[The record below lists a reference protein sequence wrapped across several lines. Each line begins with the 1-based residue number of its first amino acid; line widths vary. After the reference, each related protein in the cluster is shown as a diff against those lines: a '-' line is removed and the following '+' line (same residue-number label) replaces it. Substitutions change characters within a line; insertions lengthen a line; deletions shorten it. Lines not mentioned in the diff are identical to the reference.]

1 MASLQASDLVI
12 SYNVGKILKN
22 VKIYTSKQE
31 VALTDDVDIL
41 DVLLEQTSSNATV
54 HIKNVAIGKTSIPVS
69 DIRVE
74 VKGNVNRVVTFK
86 DENQVKEIQTKLAD
100 SINQNPNGKIKMIF
114 KEAERKVEVYY
125 NDQLISEGRL
135 ISLNP
140 VNLVSKGT
148 AVKEF
153 AQEFDFS
160 EQQLNKG
167 SGIVAIKKEDQS
179 VILVFDDGEEVKVD
193 RTIFEFMK
201 PIITAVKQEQEQTG
215 NQNNTI
221 SNRGKGAIKLGVLKH
236 PQEQEQT
243 GNQNNSGKG
252 STIVG
257 ALKHPQEQEQTGNQ
271 NNTISNRG
279 KGAIIG
285 ALKLTVVVFKVVI
298 TNLFRVL
305 RAVITNKF
313 LLVFLL
319 GTGLSIILLKFVTP
333 YITSIEGV
341 DQVLGKVSST
351 FKSIISHLGIGKGIE
366 ETTTSATTDVIH
378 GQQSMQLTPPADTTT
393 QTSQVRESAILPR
406 IAIGAGIGL
415 VIAFA
420 IRKLLNSKNNLKQE
434 SIEQIVE
441 KEYTIPSAVIPN
453 FNTVVSSNPNL
464 ALVISVLCL
473 YSIFWI
479 GYYILDKFG
488 QGFLSGI
495 LSILSMLS
503 FIGFMVIIA
512 YSMSGGKL
520 DPTNTTLAIVKTG
533 YQVVKFIFS
542 GVAYLFQHF
551 GQLPGLIQFI
561 AIFSTGVFLLV
572 AFTRIR
578 SMLTGGNAITRVNRV
593 RQGPTAQDAALAYRA
608 A

>member
-12 SYNVGKILKN
+12 AYNVGKILKN

-74 VKGNVNRVVTFK
+74 VEGNVNRVVTFK

-221 SNRGKGAIKLGVLKH
+221 SNRGKGAI
-236 PQEQEQT
+236 
-243 GNQNNSGKG
+243 
-252 STIVG
+252 IVG
-257 ALKHPQEQEQTGNQ
+257 ALKLP
-271 NNTISNRG
+271 
-279 KGAIIG
+279 
-285 ALKLTVVVFKVVI
+285 VVVFKVVI

-319 GTGLSIILLKFVTP
+319 GAGLSIILLKFVTP

-366 ETTTSATTDVIH
+366 ETTTSATTDVIR

-393 QTSQVRESAILPR
+393 QTSQVSESAILPR

-441 KEYTIPSAVIPN
+441 KEYTIPSAVIPD

-473 YSIFWI
+473 YSILWI

-488 QGFLSGI
+488 QGFLSGV
-495 LSILSMLS
+495 LSILSILS

-512 YSMSGGKL
+512 YAMSGGKL
-520 DPTNTTLAIVKTG
+520 DTTNTILVIVKTG

-578 SMLTGGNAITRVNRV
+578 SMLTGGNAITMVNRV

>member
-12 SYNVGKILKN
+12 AYNVGKILKN

-54 HIKNVAIGKTSIPVS
+54 YIKDVAIGKTSIPVS

-74 VKGNVNRVVTFK
+74 VEGNVNRVVTFK

-125 NDQLISEGRL
+125 NDQPISEGRL
-135 ISLNP
+135 ISVNP
-140 VNLVSKGT
+140 VSLVSKRT

-153 AQEFDFS
+153 AQEFDVS

-179 VILVFDDGEEVKVD
+179 VILVFDDGEEVKID
-193 RTIFEFMK
+193 RITFEFMK
-201 PIITAVKQEQEQTG
+201 PIITGVKQEQEQT
-215 NQNNTI
+215 
-221 SNRGKGAIKLGVLKH
+221 A
-236 PQEQEQT
+236 
-243 GNQNNSGKG
+243 
-252 STIVG
+252 
-257 ALKHPQEQEQTGNQ
+257 NQ

-279 KGAIIG
+279 KGAIIVG
-285 ALKLTVVVFKVVI
+285 ALKLPVIVFKVVI

-319 GTGLSIILLKFVTP
+319 GAGLSIILLKFVVP

-366 ETTTSATTDVIH
+366 ETTTSTTDVIR
-378 GQQSMQLTPPADTTT
+378 GQQSMQLTPITPPADTTT
-393 QTSQVRESAILPR
+393 QTSQVSESAILPR

-415 VIAFA
+415 IVAFA

-441 KEYTIPSAVIPN
+441 KEYTVPSAVIPD
-453 FNTVVSSNPNL
+453 FNTIVSSNPNL

-473 YSIFWI
+473 YSIFWV

-488 QGFLSGI
+488 QGFLSGTLSI
-495 LSILSMLS
+495 LSILS
-503 FIGFMVIIA
+503 FIGFIVIIA
-512 YSMSGGKL
+512 YAMSGGKL
-520 DPTNTTLAIVKTG
+520 DTTNTILAIAKTG
-533 YQVVKFIFS
+533 YQAVKFIFS

-561 AIFSTGVFLLV
+561 AVFSTGVFLLV

-578 SMLTGGNAITRVNRV
+578 TMLTGGNAITMVNRV

>member
-12 SYNVGKILKN
+12 AYNVGKILKN

-74 VKGNVNRVVTFK
+74 VEGNVNRVVTFK

-179 VILVFDDGEEVKVD
+179 VTLVFDDGEEVKVD

-221 SNRGKGAIKLGVLKH
+221 SNRGKGAI
-236 PQEQEQT
+236 
-243 GNQNNSGKG
+243 
-252 STIVG
+252 IVG
-257 ALKHPQEQEQTGNQ
+257 ALKLP
-271 NNTISNRG
+271 
-279 KGAIIG
+279 
-285 ALKLTVVVFKVVI
+285 VVVFKVVI

-319 GTGLSIILLKFVTP
+319 GAGLTIILLKFVIP
-333 YITSIEGV
+333 YVTSIEGV

-366 ETTTSATTDVIH
+366 ETTTSATTN
-378 GQQSMQLTPPADTTT
+378 DTTT
-393 QTSQVRESAILPR
+393 QTSQVSESTILPR

-434 SIEQIVE
+434 SIERIIE
-441 KEYTIPSAVIPN
+441 KEYTIPSAVIPD

-473 YSIFWI
+473 YSILWI

-488 QGFLSGI
+488 QGFLTGI
-495 LSILSMLS
+495 LSILSILS

-512 YSMSGGKL
+512 YAMSGGKL
-520 DPTNTTLAIVKTG
+520 DTTNTILAIVKTG

-578 SMLTGGNAITRVNRV
+578 SMLTGGNVITMVNRV
-593 RQGPTAQDAALAYRA
+593 RQGPTVQDAALAYRA

>member
-12 SYNVGKILKN
+12 AYNVGKILKN

-54 HIKNVAIGKTSIPVS
+54 HIKDVAIGKTSIPVS

-74 VKGNVNRVVTFK
+74 VEGDVNRVVTFK

-100 SINQNPNGKIKMIF
+100 SINQNPNGRIKMIF

-125 NDQLISEGRL
+125 NNQPISEGRL
-135 ISLNP
+135 ISVNP
-140 VNLVSKGT
+140 VSLVSKGT
-148 AVKEF
+148 AIKEF
-153 AQEFDFS
+153 AQEFDVS

-193 RTIFEFMK
+193 RITFEFMK
-201 PIITAVKQEQEQTG
+201 PIITGVKQEQEQTG

-221 SNRGKGAIKLGVLKH
+221 SNRGKGSI
-236 PQEQEQT
+236 
-243 GNQNNSGKG
+243 
-252 STIVG
+252 IVG
-257 ALKHPQEQEQTGNQ
+257 ALKLP
-271 NNTISNRG
+271 
-279 KGAIIG
+279 
-285 ALKLTVVVFKVVI
+285 VVVFKVLI
-298 TNLFRVL
+298 TNLFKVL

-313 LLVFLL
+313 MLLFLL
-319 GTGLSIILLKFVTP
+319 GAGLSIILLKFVIP

-341 DQVLGKVSST
+341 GQVLGKISST

-366 ETTTSATTDVIH
+366 ETTTDVIR
-378 GQQSMQLTPPADTTT
+378 GQQSMQLTPITPSADTTT
-393 QTSQVRESAILPR
+393 QTSQVSESAILPR

-434 SIEQIVE
+434 SLEQIVE
-441 KEYTIPSAVIPN
+441 KEYTVPSAVIPD
-453 FNTVVSSNPNL
+453 FNTIVSSNPNL

-473 YSIFWI
+473 YSIFWV

-488 QGFLSGI
+488 QGFLSGT

-503 FIGFMVIIA
+503 FIGFIVIIA
-512 YSMSGGKL
+512 YAMSGGKL
-520 DPTNTTLAIVKTG
+520 DTTNTILAITKTG
-533 YQVVKFIFS
+533 YQAVKFIFS

-561 AIFSTGVFLLV
+561 AVFSTGVFLLV

-578 SMLTGGNAITRVNRV
+578 SMLTKGNAMVNRV
-593 RQGPTAQDAALAYRA
+593 RQGPTAQDAALAYRVA
-608 A
+608 

>member
-12 SYNVGKILKN
+12 AYNVGKILKN

-74 VKGNVNRVVTFK
+74 VEGNVNRVVTFK

-114 KEAERKVEVYY
+114 KEAERKVKVYY

-221 SNRGKGAIKLGVLKH
+221 SNRGKGAI
-236 PQEQEQT
+236 
-243 GNQNNSGKG
+243 
-252 STIVG
+252 IVG
-257 ALKHPQEQEQTGNQ
+257 ALKLP
-271 NNTISNRG
+271 
-279 KGAIIG
+279 
-285 ALKLTVVVFKVVI
+285 VVVFKVVI

-319 GTGLSIILLKFVTP
+319 GAGLSIILLKFITP

-366 ETTTSATTDVIH
+366 ETTTSATTDVIR

-393 QTSQVRESAILPR
+393 QTSQVSESAILPR

-441 KEYTIPSAVIPN
+441 KEYTIPSAVIPD

-473 YSIFWI
+473 YSILWI

-495 LSILSMLS
+495 LSILSILS

-512 YSMSGGKL
+512 YAMSGGKL
-520 DPTNTTLAIVKTG
+520 DTTNTILVIVKTG

-578 SMLTGGNAITRVNRV
+578 SMLTGGNAITMVNRV

>member
-12 SYNVGKILKN
+12 AYNVGKILKN

-221 SNRGKGAIKLGVLKH
+221 SNRGKGA
-236 PQEQEQT
+236 
-243 GNQNNSGKG
+243 N
-252 STIVG
+252 IVG
-257 ALKHPQEQEQTGNQ
+257 ALKLPEQEQTGNQ

-279 KGAIIG
+279 KGANIVG

-319 GTGLSIILLKFVTP
+319 GAGLSIILLKFVTP

-366 ETTTSATTDVIH
+366 ETTTSATTDVIR

-393 QTSQVRESAILPR
+393 QTSQVSESAILPR

-441 KEYTIPSAVIPN
+441 KEYTIPSAVIPD

-473 YSIFWI
+473 YSILWI

-512 YSMSGGKL
+512 YAMSGGKL
-520 DPTNTTLAIVKTG
+520 DPTNTILAIVKTG

-578 SMLTGGNAITRVNRV
+578 SMLTGGNAITMVNRV

>member
-1 MASLQASDLVI
+1 MLNSKKANKVMASLQASDLVI
-12 SYNVGKILKN
+12 AYNVGKILKN

-74 VKGNVNRVVTFK
+74 VEGNVNRVVIFK
-86 DENQVKEIQTKLAD
+86 DENQVKEIQTKLVD

-148 AVKEF
+148 AIKEF

-179 VILVFDDGEEVKVD
+179 VTLVFDDGEEVKVD

-215 NQNNTI
+215 NQNN
-221 SNRGKGAIKLGVLKH
+221 SGKGAITVSTLK
-236 PQEQEQT
+236 PP
-243 GNQNNSGKG
+243 
-252 STIVG
+252 V
-257 ALKHPQEQEQTGNQ
+257 A
-271 NNTISNRG
+271 
-279 KGAIIG
+279 
-285 ALKLTVVVFKVVI
+285 VFKVVI

-319 GTGLSIILLKFVTP
+319 GAGLSIIILKFVIP

-366 ETTTSATTDVIH
+366 ETTTSATIDVIR

-393 QTSQVRESAILPR
+393 QTSQVSESAMLPR

-441 KEYTIPSAVIPN
+441 KEYTIPSAVIPD
-453 FNTVVSSNPNL
+453 FNTIVSSNPNL

-473 YSIFWI
+473 YSILWI

-488 QGFLSGI
+488 QGFLSGV
-495 LSILSMLS
+495 LSILSILS

-512 YSMSGGKL
+512 YAMSGGKL
-520 DPTNTTLAIVKTG
+520 DTTNTILAIVKTG

-578 SMLTGGNAITRVNRV
+578 SMLTGGNAITMVNRV
-593 RQGPTAQDAALAYRA
+593 RQGPTVQDAALAYRA

>member
-12 SYNVGKILKN
+12 AYNVGKILKN
-22 VKIYTSKQE
+22 VKIHTSKQE

-74 VKGNVNRVVTFK
+74 VEGNVNRVVTFK
-86 DENQVKEIQTKLAD
+86 NENQVKEIQTKLAD

-114 KEAERKVEVYY
+114 KEAERKAEVYY

-160 EQQLNKG
+160 EQQLNEG

-201 PIITAVKQEQEQTG
+201 PIITTVKQEQEQTE
-215 NQNNTI
+215 NQNNT
-221 SNRGKGAIKLGVLKH
+221 
-236 PQEQEQT
+236 T
-243 GNQNNSGKG
+243 
-252 STIVG
+252 
-257 ALKHPQEQEQTGNQ
+257 
-271 NNTISNRG
+271 SNRG
-279 KGAIIG
+279 KGAIIVG
-285 ALKLTVVVFKVVI
+285 ALKLPVVVFKVVI

-319 GTGLSIILLKFVTP
+319 GVGLSIILLKFVIP

-366 ETTTSATTDVIH
+366 ETTTSATTDVIR
-378 GQQSMQLTPPADTTT
+378 GQQSTQLTPPADTTT
-393 QTSQVRESAILPR
+393 QTSQVSESATLPR

-420 IRKLLNSKNNLKQE
+420 IRKLLNRKNNLKQE

-441 KEYTIPSAVIPN
+441 KEYTIPSAVIPD
-453 FNTVVSSNPNL
+453 FNTIVSSNPNL

-473 YSIFWI
+473 YSILWI

-488 QGFLSGI
+488 HGFLSGI
-495 LSILSMLS
+495 LSILSILS

-512 YSMSGGKL
+512 YAMSGGKL
-520 DPTNTTLAIVKTG
+520 DTTNTALTIVKTG

-578 SMLTGGNAITRVNRV
+578 SMLTGGNAITMVNRV

>member
-12 SYNVGKILKN
+12 AYNVGKILKN

-74 VKGNVNRVVTFK
+74 VEGNVNRVVTFK
-86 DENQVKEIQTKLAD
+86 DENQVKEIQTKLVD
-100 SINQNPNGKIKMIF
+100 SIKQNPNGKIKMIF

-148 AVKEF
+148 AIKEF

-179 VILVFDDGEEVKVD
+179 VTLVFDDGEEVKVD
-193 RTIFEFMK
+193 RIIFEFMK

-215 NQNNTI
+215 NQNN
-221 SNRGKGAIKLGVLKH
+221 S
-236 PQEQEQT
+236 
-243 GNQNNSGKG
+243 
-252 STIVG
+252 
-257 ALKHPQEQEQTGNQ
+257 
-271 NNTISNRG
+271 G
-279 KGAIIG
+279 KGAIIVNT
-285 ALKLTVVVFKVVI
+285 LKLPVVVFKVVI

-305 RAVITNKF
+305 RTVITNKF

-319 GTGLSIILLKFVTP
+319 GAGLSIILLKFVIP

-366 ETTTSATTDVIH
+366 KTTTSATIDVTH
-378 GQQSMQLTPPADTTT
+378 GQQSTQLTSPTDTTT
-393 QTSQVRESAILPR
+393 QTSQVSESAMLPR

-441 KEYTIPSAVIPN
+441 KEYTIPSAVIPD

-473 YSIFWI
+473 YSILWI

-495 LSILSMLS
+495 LSILSVLS
-503 FIGFMVIIA
+503 FIGFIVIIA
-512 YSMSGGKL
+512 YAMSGGKL
-520 DPTNTTLAIVKTG
+520 DTTNTILAIVKTG

-578 SMLTGGNAITRVNRV
+578 SMLTGGNVITMVNRV
-593 RQGPTAQDAALAYRA
+593 RQGPTVQDAALAYRA

>member
-1 MASLQASDLVI
+1 MAALQASDLVI
-12 SYNVGKILKN
+12 AYNVGKILKN
-22 VKIYTSKQE
+22 VKIHTSKQE

-74 VKGNVNRVVTFK
+74 VEGNVNRVVTFK

-135 ISLNP
+135 ISLDP

-193 RTIFEFMK
+193 RIIFEFMK

-221 SNRGKGAIKLGVLKH
+221 SNRGKGAI
-236 PQEQEQT
+236 
-243 GNQNNSGKG
+243 
-252 STIVG
+252 IV
-257 ALKHPQEQEQTGNQ
+257 
-271 NNTISNRG
+271 S
-279 KGAIIG
+279 
-285 ALKLTVVVFKVVI
+285 VFKAVI

-305 RAVITNKF
+305 KAVLTNKF

-319 GTGLSIILLKFVTP
+319 GAGLSIILLKFVIP

-393 QTSQVRESAILPR
+393 QTSQVSGSAILPR

-441 KEYTIPSAVIPN
+441 KEYTIPSAVIPD

-473 YSIFWI
+473 YSILWI

-512 YSMSGGKL
+512 YAMSGGKL
-520 DPTNTTLAIVKTG
+520 DTTNTILAIVKTG

-578 SMLTGGNAITRVNRV
+578 SMLTGGNAITMVNRV
-593 RQGPTAQDAALAYRA
+593 RQGPTVQDAALAYRA

>member
-12 SYNVGKILKN
+12 AYNVGKILKN
-22 VKIYTSKQE
+22 AKIYTSKQE

-74 VKGNVNRVVTFK
+74 VEGNVNRVVTFK

-221 SNRGKGAIKLGVLKH
+221 SNRGKGSI
-236 PQEQEQT
+236 
-243 GNQNNSGKG
+243 
-252 STIVG
+252 IVG
-257 ALKHPQEQEQTGNQ
+257 ALKLP
-271 NNTISNRG
+271 
-279 KGAIIG
+279 
-285 ALKLTVVVFKVVI
+285 VVVFKMVI

-313 LLVFLL
+313 LLGFLL
-319 GTGLSIILLKFVTP
+319 GAGLSIILLKFVTP

-351 FKSIISHLGIGKGIE
+351 FKSIISQLGIGKGIE
-366 ETTTSATTDVIH
+366 ETTTSATTDVIR
-378 GQQSMQLTPPADTTT
+378 GQQSADTTT
-393 QTSQVRESAILPR
+393 QTSQVSESAILPR

-441 KEYTIPSAVIPN
+441 KEYTIPSAVIPD

-473 YSIFWI
+473 YSILWI

-495 LSILSMLS
+495 LSILSILS

-512 YSMSGGKL
+512 YAMSGGKL
-520 DPTNTTLAIVKTG
+520 DTTNTILAITKTG

-561 AIFSTGVFLLV
+561 AIFSAGVFLLV

-578 SMLTGGNAITRVNRV
+578 SMLAGGKATTMVNRV

>member
-12 SYNVGKILKN
+12 AYNVGKILKN

-74 VKGNVNRVVTFK
+74 VEGNVNRVVTFK

-221 SNRGKGAIKLGVLKH
+221 SNRGKGAI
-236 PQEQEQT
+236 
-243 GNQNNSGKG
+243 
-252 STIVG
+252 IVG
-257 ALKHPQEQEQTGNQ
+257 
-271 NNTISNRG
+271 
-279 KGAIIG
+279 
-285 ALKLTVVVFKVVI
+285 VFKVVI

-319 GTGLSIILLKFVTP
+319 GVGLGIILVKFVIP

-366 ETTTSATTDVIH
+366 ETTTSATTDVIR

-393 QTSQVRESAILPR
+393 QTSQVSGSAILPR

-441 KEYTIPSAVIPN
+441 KEYTVPSAVIPD

-473 YSIFWI
+473 YSILWI

-495 LSILSMLS
+495 LSILSILS

-512 YSMSGGKL
+512 YAMSGGKL
-520 DPTNTTLAIVKTG
+520 DTTNTILAIAKTG

-578 SMLTGGNAITRVNRV
+578 SMLTGGNAITMVNRV
-593 RQGPTAQDAALAYRA
+593 RQGPTVQDAALAYRA

>member
-12 SYNVGKILKN
+12 AYNVGKILKN

-74 VKGNVNRVVTFK
+74 VEGNVNRVVTFK

-221 SNRGKGAIKLGVLKH
+221 SNRGKGAI
-236 PQEQEQT
+236 
-243 GNQNNSGKG
+243 
-252 STIVG
+252 IVG
-257 ALKHPQEQEQTGNQ
+257 ALKLP
-271 NNTISNRG
+271 
-279 KGAIIG
+279 
-285 ALKLTVVVFKVVI
+285 VVVFKVVI

-319 GTGLSIILLKFVTP
+319 GAGLSIILLKFVIP

-366 ETTTSATTDVIH
+366 ETTTSATTDVIR
-378 GQQSMQLTPPADTTT
+378 GQQSMQLTSPADTTT
-393 QTSQVRESAILPR
+393 QTSQVSESAILPR

-441 KEYTIPSAVIPN
+441 KEYTIPSAVIPD

-473 YSIFWI
+473 YSILWI

-495 LSILSMLS
+495 LSILSILS

-512 YSMSGGKL
+512 YAMSGGKL
-520 DPTNTTLAIVKTG
+520 DTTNTILAIAKTG

-578 SMLTGGNAITRVNRV
+578 SMLTGGNAITMVNRV

>member
-12 SYNVGKILKN
+12 AYNVGKILKN

-74 VKGNVNRVVTFK
+74 VEGNVNRVVTFK

-148 AVKEF
+148 AIKEF

-193 RTIFEFMK
+193 RIIFEFMK

-221 SNRGKGAIKLGVLKH
+221 SNRGK
-236 PQEQEQT
+236 
-243 GNQNNSGKG
+243 S
-252 STIVG
+252 
-257 ALKHPQEQEQTGNQ
+257 
-271 NNTISNRG
+271 
-279 KGAIIG
+279 
-285 ALKLTVVVFKVVI
+285 ALKLPVVVFKVVI

-319 GTGLSIILLKFVTP
+319 GAGLSIILLKFVIP

-366 ETTTSATTDVIH
+366 ETTTH

-393 QTSQVRESAILPR
+393 QTSQVSESAILPR

-441 KEYTIPSAVIPN
+441 KEYTIPSAVIPD
-453 FNTVVSSNPNL
+453 FNVIASSNPNL

-473 YSIFWI
+473 YSILWI

-512 YSMSGGKL
+512 YAMSGGKL
-520 DPTNTTLAIVKTG
+520 DTTNTILAIIKTG

-578 SMLTGGNAITRVNRV
+578 SMLTSGNAITMVNRV

>member
-1 MASLQASDLVI
+1 MTSLQASDLVI
-12 SYNVGKILKN
+12 AYNVGKILKN

-54 HIKNVAIGKTSIPVS
+54 HIRNVAIGKTSIPVS

-74 VKGNVNRVVTFK
+74 VEGNVNRVVTFK

-135 ISLNP
+135 ISLDP

-153 AQEFDFS
+153 AQEFESS

-221 SNRGKGAIKLGVLKH
+221 SNRV
-236 PQEQEQT
+236 
-243 GNQNNSGKG
+243 S
-252 STIVG
+252 
-257 ALKHPQEQEQTGNQ
+257 
-271 NNTISNRG
+271 
-279 KGAIIG
+279 
-285 ALKLTVVVFKVVI
+285 ALKLPVVVFKVVI

-319 GTGLSIILLKFVTP
+319 GAGLSIILLKFVIP

-366 ETTTSATTDVIH
+366 ETSTSATTDVIH
-378 GQQSMQLTPPADTTT
+378 GQQSMQLTTPADTTT
-393 QTSQVRESAILPR
+393 QTSQVSESAILPK

-441 KEYTIPSAVIPN
+441 KEYTIPSAVIPD
-453 FNTVVSSNPNL
+453 FNTVASSNPNL

-479 GYYILDKFG
+479 GHYILDKFG

-495 LSILSMLS
+495 LSILSILS

-512 YSMSGGKL
+512 YAMSGGKL
-520 DPTNTTLAIVKTG
+520 DTTNTILAIVKTG

-578 SMLTGGNAITRVNRV
+578 SMLTGGNAITMVNRI
-593 RQGPTAQDAALAYRA
+593 RQGPTAQDAALAYRVA
-608 A
+608 

>member
-12 SYNVGKILKN
+12 AYNVGKILKN

-221 SNRGKGAIKLGVLKH
+221 SNRGKGA
-236 PQEQEQT
+236 
-243 GNQNNSGKG
+243 N
-252 STIVG
+252 IV
-257 ALKHPQEQEQTGNQ
+257 
-271 NNTISNRG
+271 
-279 KGAIIG
+279 G

-319 GTGLSIILLKFVTP
+319 GAGLSIILLKFVTP

-366 ETTTSATTDVIH
+366 ETTTSATTDVIR

-393 QTSQVRESAILPR
+393 QTSQVSESAILPR

-441 KEYTIPSAVIPN
+441 KEYTIPSAVIPD

-473 YSIFWI
+473 YSILWI

-512 YSMSGGKL
+512 YAMSGGKL
-520 DPTNTTLAIVKTG
+520 DPTNTILAIVKTG

-578 SMLTGGNAITRVNRV
+578 SMLTGGNAITMVNRV

>member
-12 SYNVGKILKN
+12 AYNVGKILKN
-22 VKIYTSKQE
+22 VKIHTSKQE

-74 VKGNVNRVVTFK
+74 VEGNVNRVVTFK
-86 DENQVKEIQTKLAD
+86 NENQVKEIQTKLAD

-114 KEAERKVEVYY
+114 KEAERKAEVYY

-160 EQQLNKG
+160 EQQLNEG

-201 PIITAVKQEQEQTG
+201 PIITTVKQEQEQTE
-215 NQNNTI
+215 NQNNT
-221 SNRGKGAIKLGVLKH
+221 
-236 PQEQEQT
+236 T
-243 GNQNNSGKG
+243 
-252 STIVG
+252 
-257 ALKHPQEQEQTGNQ
+257 
-271 NNTISNRG
+271 SNRG
-279 KGAIIG
+279 KGAIIVG
-285 ALKLTVVVFKVVI
+285 ALKLPVVVFKVVI
-298 TNLFRVL
+298 TSLFRVL

-319 GTGLSIILLKFVTP
+319 GVGLSIILLKFVIP

-366 ETTTSATTDVIH
+366 ETTTSATTDVTR
-378 GQQSMQLTPPADTTT
+378 GQQSTQLTPPANTTT
-393 QTSQVRESAILPR
+393 QTTQVSESATLPR

-420 IRKLLNSKNNLKQE
+420 IRKLLNRKNNLKQE

-441 KEYTIPSAVIPN
+441 KEYTIPSAVIPD
-453 FNTVVSSNPNL
+453 FNTIVSSNTNL

-473 YSIFWI
+473 YSILWI
-479 GYYILDKFG
+479 GYYTLDKFG
-488 QGFLSGI
+488 HGFLSGI
-495 LSILSMLS
+495 LSILSILS

-512 YSMSGGKL
+512 YAMSGGKL
-520 DPTNTTLAIVKTG
+520 DTTNTVLTIVKTG

-578 SMLTGGNAITRVNRV
+578 SMLTGGNAITMVNRV

>member
-1 MASLQASDLVI
+1 MTSLQASDLVI
-12 SYNVGKILKN
+12 AYNVGKILKN

-74 VKGNVNRVVTFK
+74 VEGNVNRVVIFK
-86 DENQVKEIQTKLAD
+86 DENQVKEIQTKLVD

-148 AVKEF
+148 AIKEF

-167 SGIVAIKKEDQS
+167 NGIVAIKKEDQS
-179 VILVFDDGEEVKVD
+179 VTLVFDDGEEVKVD
-193 RTIFEFMK
+193 RIIFEFMK

-215 NQNNTI
+215 NQNN
-221 SNRGKGAIKLGVLKH
+221 S
-236 PQEQEQT
+236 
-243 GNQNNSGKG
+243 
-252 STIVG
+252 
-257 ALKHPQEQEQTGNQ
+257 
-271 NNTISNRG
+271 G
-279 KGAIIG
+279 KGAIIVNT
-285 ALKLTVVVFKVVI
+285 LKLPVVVFKVVI

-305 RAVITNKF
+305 RSVITNKF

-319 GTGLSIILLKFVTP
+319 GAGLSIILLKFVIP

-351 FKSIISHLGIGKGIE
+351 FKSIISHLGIVKGIE
-366 ETTTSATTDVIH
+366 KTTTSATIDVIRS
-378 GQQSMQLTPPADTTT
+378 QQSMQLISPADTTT
-393 QTSQVRESAILPR
+393 QTSQVSESAILPR

-441 KEYTIPSAVIPN
+441 KEYTIPSAVIPD

-473 YSIFWI
+473 YSILWI

-495 LSILSMLS
+495 LSILSVLS
-503 FIGFMVIIA
+503 FIGFIVIIA
-512 YSMSGGKL
+512 YAMSGGKL
-520 DPTNTTLAIVKTG
+520 DTTNTILAIVKTG

-578 SMLTGGNAITRVNRV
+578 SMLTGGNVITMVNRV
-593 RQGPTAQDAALAYRA
+593 RQGPTVQDAALAYRA

>member
-12 SYNVGKILKN
+12 AYNVGKILKN

-74 VKGNVNRVVTFK
+74 VEGNVNRVVTFK

-221 SNRGKGAIKLGVLKH
+221 SNRGKGAI
-236 PQEQEQT
+236 
-243 GNQNNSGKG
+243 
-252 STIVG
+252 IVG
-257 ALKHPQEQEQTGNQ
+257 ALKLP
-271 NNTISNRG
+271 
-279 KGAIIG
+279 
-285 ALKLTVVVFKVVI
+285 VVVFKVVI

-319 GTGLSIILLKFVTP
+319 GAGLSIILLKFVTP

-366 ETTTSATTDVIH
+366 ETTTSATTDVIR

-393 QTSQVRESAILPR
+393 QTSQVSESAILPR

-441 KEYTIPSAVIPN
+441 KEYTIPSAVIPD

-488 QGFLSGI
+488 QGFLSGV
-495 LSILSMLS
+495 LSILSILS

-512 YSMSGGKL
+512 YAMSGGKL
-520 DPTNTTLAIVKTG
+520 DTTNTILAIVKTG

-578 SMLTGGNAITRVNRV
+578 SMLTGGNAITMVNRV

>member
-1 MASLQASDLVI
+1 MLNSKKANKVMASLQASDLVI
-12 SYNVGKILKN
+12 AYNVGKILKN

-74 VKGNVNRVVTFK
+74 VEGNVNRVVIFK
-86 DENQVKEIQTKLAD
+86 DENQVKEIQTKLVD

-148 AVKEF
+148 AIKEF

-179 VILVFDDGEEVKVD
+179 VTLVFDDGEEVKVD

-215 NQNNTI
+215 NQNN
-221 SNRGKGAIKLGVLKH
+221 SGKGAITVSTLK
-236 PQEQEQT
+236 PP
-243 GNQNNSGKG
+243 
-252 STIVG
+252 V
-257 ALKHPQEQEQTGNQ
+257 A
-271 NNTISNRG
+271 
-279 KGAIIG
+279 
-285 ALKLTVVVFKVVI
+285 VFKVVI

-305 RAVITNKF
+305 RDVITNKF

-319 GTGLSIILLKFVTP
+319 GAGLSIIILKFVIP

-366 ETTTSATTDVIH
+366 ETTTSATIDVIH

-393 QTSQVRESAILPR
+393 QTSQVSESAMLPR

-441 KEYTIPSAVIPN
+441 KEYTIPSAVIPD
-453 FNTVVSSNPNL
+453 FNTIVSSNPNL
-464 ALVISVLCL
+464 ALVISILCL
-473 YSIFWI
+473 YSILWI

-488 QGFLSGI
+488 QGFLSGV
-495 LSILSMLS
+495 LSILSILS

-512 YSMSGGKL
+512 YAMSGGKL
-520 DPTNTTLAIVKTG
+520 DTTNTILAIVKTG

-578 SMLTGGNAITRVNRV
+578 SMLTGGNAITMVNRV
-593 RQGPTAQDAALAYRA
+593 RQGPTVQDAALAYRA

>member
-74 VKGNVNRVVTFK
+74 VEGNVNRVVTFK

-221 SNRGKGAIKLGVLKH
+221 SNRGKGAI
-236 PQEQEQT
+236 
-243 GNQNNSGKG
+243 
-252 STIVG
+252 IVG
-257 ALKHPQEQEQTGNQ
+257 ALKLP
-271 NNTISNRG
+271 
-279 KGAIIG
+279 
-285 ALKLTVVVFKVVI
+285 VVVFKVVI

-319 GTGLSIILLKFVTP
+319 GAGLSIILLKFVIP

-366 ETTTSATTDVIH
+366 ETTTSATTDVIR

-393 QTSQVRESAILPR
+393 QTSQVSESAILPR

-441 KEYTIPSAVIPN
+441 KEYTIPSAVIPD

-473 YSIFWI
+473 YSILWI

-495 LSILSMLS
+495 LSILSILS

-512 YSMSGGKL
+512 YAMSGGKL
-520 DPTNTTLAIVKTG
+520 DTTNTILAIAKTG

-578 SMLTGGNAITRVNRV
+578 SMLTGGNAITMVNRV

-608 A
+608 V

>member
-1 MASLQASDLVI
+1 MAALQASDLVI
-12 SYNVGKILKN
+12 AYNVGKILKN
-22 VKIYTSKQE
+22 VKIHTSKQE

-74 VKGNVNRVVTFK
+74 VEGNVNRVVTFK

-114 KEAERKVEVYY
+114 NEAERKVEVYY
-125 NDQLISEGRL
+125 NDQLISEGKL
-135 ISLNP
+135 ISLDP

-153 AQEFDFS
+153 AQEFGFS

-167 SGIVAIKKEDQS
+167 NGIVAIKKEDQS
-179 VILVFDDGEEVKVD
+179 VILMFDDGEEVKVD

-201 PIITAVKQEQEQTG
+201 PIITAVKQEQEQT
-215 NQNNTI
+215 
-221 SNRGKGAIKLGVLKH
+221 
-236 PQEQEQT
+236 E
-243 GNQNNSGKG
+243 
-252 STIVG
+252 
-257 ALKHPQEQEQTGNQ
+257 NQ

-279 KGAIIG
+279 KGAIIVG
-285 ALKLTVVVFKVVI
+285 VFKAVI

-319 GTGLSIILLKFVTP
+319 GVGLGIILLKFVIP

-378 GQQSMQLTPPADTTT
+378 GQQSMQLTPPANTTT
-393 QTSQVRESAILPR
+393 QTSQVSGSAILPR
-406 IAIGAGIGL
+406 IAIGAGMGL

-441 KEYTIPSAVIPN
+441 KEYTIPSAVIPD

-473 YSIFWI
+473 YSILWI

-488 QGFLSGI
+488 QGFLSGV
-495 LSILSMLS
+495 LSILSILS

-512 YSMSGGKL
+512 YAMSGGKL
-520 DPTNTTLAIVKTG
+520 DTTNTILAIAKTG

-578 SMLTGGNAITRVNRV
+578 SMLTGGNAITMVNRV
-593 RQGPTAQDAALAYRA
+593 RQGPTVQDAALAYRA

>member
-12 SYNVGKILKN
+12 AYNVGKILKN

-74 VKGNVNRVVTFK
+74 VEGNVNRVVTFK

-100 SINQNPNGKIKMIF
+100 SINQNPNGKIKVIF

-148 AVKEF
+148 AVIEF

-193 RTIFEFMK
+193 RIIFEFMK

-215 NQNNTI
+215 NQNNTT
-221 SNRGKGAIKLGVLKH
+221 SNHGKGAI
-236 PQEQEQT
+236 
-243 GNQNNSGKG
+243 
-252 STIVG
+252 IVG
-257 ALKHPQEQEQTGNQ
+257 ALKLP
-271 NNTISNRG
+271 
-279 KGAIIG
+279 
-285 ALKLTVVVFKVVI
+285 VVVFKVVI

-319 GTGLSIILLKFVTP
+319 GAGLSIILLKFVIP

-366 ETTTSATTDVIH
+366 ETTTSATTDVIR

-393 QTSQVRESAILPR
+393 QTSQVSQSAILPR

-434 SIEQIVE
+434 SIEQMVE
-441 KEYTIPSAVIPN
+441 KEYTIPSAVIPD
-453 FNTVVSSNPNL
+453 FNTVASSNPNL

-473 YSIFWI
+473 YSILWI
-479 GYYILDKFG
+479 GYYILGKFG

-495 LSILSMLS
+495 LSILSILS
-503 FIGFMVIIA
+503 FIGFMVTIA
-512 YSMSGGKL
+512 YAMSGGKL
-520 DPTNTTLAIVKTG
+520 DTTNTILAIVKTG

-572 AFTRIR
+572 AFTRVR
-578 SMLTGGNAITRVNRV
+578 SMLTGGNAIVMVNRV

>member
-1 MASLQASDLVI
+1 MASLQASDLVVA
-12 SYNVGKILKN
+12 YNVGKILKN

-54 HIKNVAIGKTSIPVS
+54 YIKDVAIGKTSIPVS

-74 VKGNVNRVVTFK
+74 VEGNVNRVVTFK

-125 NDQLISEGRL
+125 NDQLISEGKL
-135 ISLNP
+135 ISVNP
-140 VNLVSKGT
+140 VSLVSKGS

-153 AQEFDFS
+153 AQEFDIS

-167 SGIVAIKKEDQS
+167 SGIVAIKKEDQN

-193 RTIFEFMK
+193 RITFEFMK
-201 PIITAVKQEQEQTG
+201 PIITGVKQEQEQAG

-221 SNRGKGAIKLGVLKH
+221 SNRGKGA
-236 PQEQEQT
+236 
-243 GNQNNSGKG
+243 N
-252 STIVG
+252 IVG
-257 ALKHPQEQEQTGNQ
+257 ALKLP
-271 NNTISNRG
+271 
-279 KGAIIG
+279 A
-285 ALKLTVVVFKVVI
+285 VVFKVAI

-305 RAVITNKF
+305 RTVITNKF

-319 GTGLSIILLKFVTP
+319 GVGLSVILLKFAIP

-351 FKSIISHLGIGKGIE
+351 FKSIISHLGIGKGFE
-366 ETTTSATTDVIH
+366 ETATPDVTR
-378 GQQSMQLTPPADTTT
+378 GQQSMQLTPITPPADTTT
-393 QTSQVRESAILPR
+393 QTFQVNESAILPG
-406 IAIGAGIGL
+406 IAIGAGMGL

-420 IRKLLNSKNNLKQE
+420 IRKLLNSKNNLRQE
-434 SIEQIVE
+434 SIVQIVE
-441 KEYTIPSAVIPN
+441 KEYSVPSAVIPD
-453 FNTVVSSNPNL
+453 FNTIASSNPNL

-473 YSIFWI
+473 YSIFWV

-488 QGFLSGI
+488 HGFLAGT

-503 FIGFMVIIA
+503 FIGFIVIIA
-512 YSMSGGKL
+512 YAASGGKL
-520 DPTNTTLAIVKTG
+520 DPTNTMFAIVKTG
-533 YQVVKFIFS
+533 YQTVRFIFS
-542 GVAYLFQHF
+542 GAAYLFQHF

-561 AIFSTGVFLLV
+561 AVFSTGVFLLV

-578 SMLTGGNAITRVNRV
+578 SMLTGGNAITMVNRV

>member
-12 SYNVGKILKN
+12 AYNVGKILKN

-41 DVLLEQTSSNATV
+41 DVLLEQTSNNATV
-54 HIKNVAIGKTSIPVS
+54 YIKNVAIGKTSIPVS

-74 VKGNVNRVVTFK
+74 VEGNVNRVVTFK

-114 KEAERKVEVYY
+114 KEPERKVEVYY

-135 ISLNP
+135 ISLDP

-153 AQEFDFS
+153 AQEFS
-160 EQQLNKG
+160 EQQLNEG

-193 RTIFEFMK
+193 RITFEFMK
-201 PIITAVKQEQEQTG
+201 PIIIAVKQEQEQTG
-215 NQNNTI
+215 NQSNTI
-221 SNRGKGAIKLGVLKH
+221 SNHGKGSSMVGVLKL
-236 PQEQEQT
+236 P
-243 GNQNNSGKG
+243 
-252 STIVG
+252 
-257 ALKHPQEQEQTGNQ
+257 
-271 NNTISNRG
+271 
-279 KGAIIG
+279 
-285 ALKLTVVVFKVVI
+285 VVIFKVAI

-319 GTGLSIILLKFVTP
+319 GAGLSIILLKFVIP

-366 ETTTSATTDVIH
+366 ETTTSATADFIR
-378 GQQSMQLTPPADTTT
+378 GQQSMQLTPITPPADTTT
-393 QTSQVRESAILPR
+393 QTFQVSGSAILPR

-434 SIEQIVE
+434 SIEQIVK
-441 KEYTIPSAVIPN
+441 KEFTVPSAVIPD
-453 FNTVVSSNPNL
+453 FNTVASSNPNL

-473 YSIFWI
+473 YSIFWV

-495 LSILSMLS
+495 LSILSVLS
-503 FIGFMVIIA
+503 FIGFIVIIA
-512 YSMSGGKL
+512 YAMTGGKL
-520 DPTNTTLAIVKTG
+520 DTTNTILTIAKTG
-533 YQVVKFIFS
+533 YQVMKFIFN

-561 AIFSTGVFLLV
+561 AVFSTGVFLLV

-578 SMLTGGNAITRVNRV
+578 SMLAGGNVTTMVNRV
-593 RQGPTAQDAALAYRA
+593 RQGPTVQDAALAYRA

>member
-12 SYNVGKILKN
+12 AYNAGKILKN

-54 HIKNVAIGKTSIPVS
+54 YIKDVAIGKTSIPVS
-69 DIRVE
+69 DTRVE
-74 VKGNVNRVVTFK
+74 VEGNVNRVVTFK

-114 KEAERKVEVYY
+114 KETERKVEVYY
-125 NDQLISEGRL
+125 NDQLISEGKL
-135 ISLNP
+135 ISVNP
-140 VNLVSKGT
+140 ASLVSKGT

-153 AQEFDFS
+153 AQEFDVS

-167 SGIVAIKKEDQS
+167 SEIVAIKKEDQS

-193 RTIFEFMK
+193 RITFEFMK
-201 PIITAVKQEQEQTG
+201 PIITGVKQEQEQTG

-221 SNRGKGAIKLGVLKH
+221 SNRGKGAI
-236 PQEQEQT
+236 
-243 GNQNNSGKG
+243 
-252 STIVG
+252 IVG
-257 ALKHPQEQEQTGNQ
+257 ALKLP
-271 NNTISNRG
+271 
-279 KGAIIG
+279 
-285 ALKLTVVVFKVVI
+285 VVVFKVAI
-298 TNLFRVL
+298 TNLSRVL

-319 GTGLSIILLKFVTP
+319 GVGLSIILLKFVIP
-333 YITSIEGV
+333 YVTSIEGV

-351 FKSIISHLGIGKGIE
+351 FKSITSHLGIGKGIE
-366 ETTTSATTDVIH
+366 ETTTTDVIR
-378 GQQSMQLTPPADTTT
+378 GQQSMQLTPITPPDDTTT
-393 QTSQVRESAILPR
+393 QTPQVSESAILTR

-420 IRKLLNSKNNLKQE
+420 IRKLINSKNNLKHE

-441 KEYTIPSAVIPN
+441 KEYTVPSAVIPD
-453 FNTVVSSNPNL
+453 FNTIVSSNPNL

-473 YSIFWI
+473 YSIFWV

-488 QGFLSGI
+488 QGFLSGTLSI
-495 LSILSMLS
+495 LSILS
-503 FIGFMVIIA
+503 FIGFIVIIA
-512 YSMSGGKL
+512 YAMSGGKL
-520 DPTNTTLAIVKTG
+520 DTTNTILAIAKTG
-533 YQVVKFIFS
+533 YQAVKFIFS

-561 AIFSTGVFLLV
+561 AVFSTGVFLLV

-578 SMLTGGNAITRVNRV
+578 SMLTGGNAITMVNRV
-593 RQGPTAQDAALAYRA
+593 KQGPTAQDAALAYRA

>member
-193 RTIFEFMK
+193 RTLFEFMK
-201 PIITAVKQEQEQTG
+201 PIITAVK
-215 NQNNTI
+215 
-221 SNRGKGAIKLGVLKH
+221 
-236 PQEQEQT
+236 
-243 GNQNNSGKG
+243 
-252 STIVG
+252 
-257 ALKHPQEQEQTGNQ
+257 QEQEQTGNQ

-366 ETTTSATTDVIH
+366 ETTTSATTDVIR

>member
-12 SYNVGKILKN
+12 AYNVGKILKN

-74 VKGNVNRVVTFK
+74 VQGNVNRVVTFK

-125 NDQLISEGRL
+125 NDQLISEGKL

-160 EQQLNKG
+160 EQQLNEG

-221 SNRGKGAIKLGVLKH
+221 SNRGKGA
-236 PQEQEQT
+236 
-243 GNQNNSGKG
+243 
-252 STIVG
+252 TIVG
-257 ALKHPQEQEQTGNQ
+257 ALKLP
-271 NNTISNRG
+271 
-279 KGAIIG
+279 
-285 ALKLTVVVFKVVI
+285 VVVFKVVI

-319 GTGLSIILLKFVTP
+319 GAGISIILLKFVIP

-366 ETTTSATTDVIH
+366 ETTTSATTDVIR
-378 GQQSMQLTPPADTTT
+378 GQQSMQLTSPADTTT
-393 QTSQVRESAILPR
+393 QTSQVSESAILPR

-441 KEYTIPSAVIPN
+441 KEYTIPSAVIPD
-453 FNTVVSSNPNL
+453 FNTVASSNPNL

-473 YSIFWI
+473 YSILWI

-488 QGFLSGI
+488 QGFLSGVLSI
-495 LSILSMLS
+495 LSILS
-503 FIGFMVIIA
+503 FVGFMVIIA
-512 YSMSGGKL
+512 YAMSGGKL
-520 DPTNTTLAIVKTG
+520 DTTNTFLAIVKTG

-578 SMLTGGNAITRVNRV
+578 SMLTGGSAITMVNRV

>member
-12 SYNVGKILKN
+12 AYNVGKILKN

-74 VKGNVNRVVTFK
+74 VEGNVNRVVTFK
-86 DENQVKEIQTKLAD
+86 NENQVKEIQTKLAD

-221 SNRGKGAIKLGVLKH
+221 SNRGKGAI
-236 PQEQEQT
+236 
-243 GNQNNSGKG
+243 
-252 STIVG
+252 IVG
-257 ALKHPQEQEQTGNQ
+257 ALKLP
-271 NNTISNRG
+271 
-279 KGAIIG
+279 
-285 ALKLTVVVFKVVI
+285 VVVFKVVI

-319 GTGLSIILLKFVTP
+319 GAGISIILLKFVIP

-366 ETTTSATTDVIH
+366 ETTTSATTDVIR
-378 GQQSMQLTPPADTTT
+378 GQQSMQLTSPTDTTT
-393 QTSQVRESAILPR
+393 QTSQVSESAILPR

-441 KEYTIPSAVIPN
+441 KEYTIPSAVIPD

-473 YSIFWI
+473 YSILWI

-495 LSILSMLS
+495 LSILSILS

-512 YSMSGGKL
+512 YAMSGGKL
-520 DPTNTTLAIVKTG
+520 DTTNTILAIAKTG

-578 SMLTGGNAITRVNRV
+578 SMLTGGNAITMVNRV